1 MKTSKIINKESI
13 ANFFKNKNLSEIQ
26 KQFKTKNVYFLRHGR
41 AEHNQWHIDNQEEE
55 CQIIDP
61 NLVDHGVLQAKKNQ
75 SVINSLDIKLVFVSP
90 LSRALNTAILAT
102 EHLKEKPKIIVT
114 SQLREI
120 YKGNTDMGT
129 KKSILKDKYSDYNH
143 ICFDH
148 IHKDECESG
157 YLNIRKEKEIT
168 AFLYEFEEKM
178 ETPIYINC
186 NFIEKNIPEE
196 LVYFIYSLKY
206 QKNLQKLYYESK
218 ATLDFKKQ
226 AYCLEYMNKLH
237 NLVRKKVELMTVYFL
252 ENFDKLADMHKNPS
266 KYKLGQQS
274 VEKTINNFT
283 DMCIE

>member
-1 MKTSKIINKESI
+1 MNCKENYNNSSTLFDELITISDPKVHKKQNFMIELETFLKTSKIINKESI
-13 ANFFKNKNLSEIQ
+13 ADFFKNKNLSEIQ

-143 ICFDH
+143 ICFEH
-148 IHKDECESG
+148 IHKDEWWHHEKDDINHEIK
-157 YLNIRKEKEIT
+157 YEEPDEVVVRVTLIFLITLLKE
-168 AFLYEFEEKM
+168 
-178 ETPIYINC
+178 
-186 NFIEKNIPEE
+186 EKNILLVSHSWIYLVYDKNNGVRTGE
-196 LVYFIYSLKY
+196 LVKLNYERLTKIVLKLFTRIS
-206 QKNLQKLYYESK
+206 NI
-218 ATLDFKKQ
+218 
-226 AYCLEYMNKLH
+226 NK
-237 NLVRKKVELMTVYFL
+237 
-252 ENFDKLADMHKNPS
+252 
-266 KYKLGQQS
+266 
-274 VEKTINNFT
+274 
-283 DMCIE
+283 